1 MRIPDEHKVKLFKVS
16 SANSAD
22 EPGVDSPNAVLVQFN
37 PTSLSYSVQNT
48 LEKKGRDANAKQFV
62 AQSTA
67 KLEFDLIFDSTH
79 DGSDVRR
86 DTDKIKQFLNPGD
99 RQQNRD
105 QAPPLIGFRWGTFK
119 FKGIVESFKETLDF
133 FSGEGVPLRST
144 VKLTL
149 SSQDPKDVF
158 AEQEFGEGDASAAAG
173 GDVRLATIPERGTS
187 ELASR
192 GGDRNGGRAVA
203 AANGFESMRN
213 PGAGMAA
220 VASGGV
226 ELKAAAAFST
236 GVSAGAALGGSA
248 GLGIGAGA
256 GAGAGIGFGAS
267 AGMGAGMGV
276 GGGASAGIGG
286 GAGSGAA
293 ISVAT
298 TGLAGSTRSSGIAAS
313 MGAFAGL
320 GATKTPKTATL
331 KVGAFEAQAG
341 APAAANNFAIGG
353 RAIGT
358 DSAGLKANVG
368 ANARI
373 KFD

>member
-144 VKLTL
+144 VKLAL

-158 AEQEFGEGDASAAAG
+158 AEQEFGAGDAAAAAG
-173 GDVRLATIPERGTS
+173 GDVRLATVPERGTS

-213 PGAGMAA
+213 PGAGLAA
-220 VASGGV
+220 VASAGV

-236 GVSAGAALGGSA
+236 GISAGAGIGASA

-256 GAGAGIGFGAS
+256 GVGAGIGL
-267 AGMGAGMGV
+267 
-276 GGGASAGIGG
+276 GGGASAGISG
-286 GAGSGAA
+286 GAGVGSEAA
-293 ISVAT
+293 ISVGTA
-298 TGLAGSTRSSGIAAS
+298 GLAGSARSSGVAAS

-320 GATKTPKTATL
+320 GATKTPKTAIL
-331 KVGAFEAQAG
+331 KVGAFEAQPG
-341 APAAANNFAIGG
+341 APAAASNFAIGG